1 MVEIAECGGGEV
13 EGVVRSL
20 VQPPSMLT
28 HVASMLTQVANRYNI
43 PALFIHPF
51 LAFLTQ
57 RRP

>member
-51 LAFLTQ
+51 LAF
-57 RRP
+57 